1 VPCVGFP
8 DLPMQPPECGR
19 CPVRAFKEMSG
30 PPTFR
35 SIRMTG
41 TNVGSPTGRGS
52 YGDGGLVVVV
62 GVTTCRGGR
71 ESRLQGEGGQVIGR
85 RDPGGMRNACDMR
98 FHVESGFVDWRS
110 TDVDGV
116 TSGQCP
122 GPVPTATCVAGN
134 GRVRSS
140 RESPRVPVPSG
151 DHRRGEGWTWG
162 DYTETLDDASSA

>member
-1 VPCVGFP
+1 
-8 DLPMQPPECGR
+8 M
-19 CPVRAFKEMSG
+19 AK
-30 PPTFR
+30 
-35 SIRMTG
+35 
-41 TNVGSPTGRGS
+41 TNVGSPKGRES
-52 YGDGGLVVVV
+52 YGDAGPVVVV
-62 GVTTCRGGR
+62 GVTPHQGVR
-71 ESRLQGEGGQVIGR
+71 ESRKQGKGGQVIGCQR
-85 RDPGGMRNACDMR
+85 LWGMRNACDMR

-122 GPVPTATCVAGN
+122 RPVPTATCVAGN